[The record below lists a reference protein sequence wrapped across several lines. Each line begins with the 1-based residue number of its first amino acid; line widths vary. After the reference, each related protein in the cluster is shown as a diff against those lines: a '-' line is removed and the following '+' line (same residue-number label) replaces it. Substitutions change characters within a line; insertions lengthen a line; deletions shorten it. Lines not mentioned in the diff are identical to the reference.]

1 MSNYEYD
8 NLMSLTNDGL
18 KIANFTEIRD
28 ALIKRFRE
36 IYGKD
41 IYISDKSADGI
52 FIYTVSLMIN
62 NLLQSIS
69 TMYSNLNLSSAS
81 GKFLDNLC
89 SLSNIYR
96 KEETYSTCKILI
108 LNNEQNDITPRELIF
123 EDGNGNNWSW
133 VNKDN
138 ISFKSKKDTPIVVT
152 CLTPGPINLLKGTL
166 KTIDNSYNI
175 TITQDKECEVGN
187 YKESDIELRE
197 RKIENSIYNSPSIL
211 NSLYT
216 HLRELEGVRDC
227 YINVND
233 SGSEIPLSDGVRLL
247 SHDIFIDLDISNNVD
262 IQNKDIAEVIYRYL
276 TPGIRCFTP
285 STSSSDSSGDI
296 ISYDY
301 VIQYINQKMTM
312 KWKKIIYVEGN
323 SESNY
328 VSVKLYLK
336 DKASIKS
343 TVDMVTEKV
352 TSYIN
357 NLEIKDI
364 KELSVNY
371 SDLDIINTITTSSNY
386 YVREITN
393 FKELLGKAKLTRIH
407 FKGEHTEATED
418 TSNSNVYTFKVY

>member
-69 TMYSNLNLSSAS
+69 TMYSNLNLDNAS

-89 SLSNIYR
+89 SFSNIYR
-96 KEETYSTCKILI
+96 KEEAYSTCKILI
-108 LNNEQNDITPRELIF
+108 FNNEQNDITPKELVF
-123 EDGNGNNWSW
+123 EDGSGNNWRW
-133 VNKDN
+133 VNKNN
-138 ISFKSKKDTPIVVT
+138 ISLKSQKDTPIVVT

-175 TITQDKECEVGN
+175 TITQDRECEVGN

-211 NSLYT
+211 NSLYI

-227 YINVND
+227 YINNND
-233 SGSEIPLSDGVRLL
+233 APTSKDLGDGIILL
-247 SHDIFIDLDISNNVD
+247 PHDIFIDLDISDNVD
-262 IQNKDIAEVIYRYL
+262 IKNEDIAEVIYRYL
-276 TPGIRCFTP
+276 TPGIRCFTN
-285 STSSSDSSGDI
+285 SASSGSGDI

-301 VIQYINQKMTM
+301 IVQYINQKMTI
-312 KWKKIIYVEGN
+312 KWKKIKYMEGS

-328 VSVKLYLK
+328 VSIKLYLK
-336 DKASIKS
+336 DKSSIKD
-343 TVDMVTEKV
+343 TVERVTEKV

-357 NLEIKDI
+357 DLEIKDI
-364 KELSVNY
+364 KELQDNY
-371 SDLDIINTITTSSNY
+371 SDLDIINTITTSSSY
-386 YVREITN
+386 YVREIAN
-393 FKELLGKAKLTRIH
+393 FQELLAKAKLTRIH

-418 TSNSNVYTFKVY
+418 SSNPNVYAFKVY